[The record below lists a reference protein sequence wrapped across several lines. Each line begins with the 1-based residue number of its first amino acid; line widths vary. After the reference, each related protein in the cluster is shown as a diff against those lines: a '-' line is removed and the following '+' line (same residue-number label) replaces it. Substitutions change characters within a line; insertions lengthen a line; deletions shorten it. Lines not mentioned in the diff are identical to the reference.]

1 MIVVATIS
9 QLVVLL
15 FMNEPNEPLNSVL
28 MATPMLEY
36 SKMILENVS
45 FDAALFRK
53 ELMKAV
59 QRLIEPEQ
67 EALLTWCLARYQY
80 P

>member
-1 MIVVATIS
+1 VIVVATIS
-9 QLVVLL
+9 KHIVLL
-15 FMNEPNEPLNSVL
+15 FMNQPNEPLNSVL
-28 MATPMLEY
+28 MATSMLEY

-67 EALLTWCLARYQY
+67 EALLTWCMARYQY

>member
-1 MIVVATIS
+1 VIVVTTIS
-9 QLVVLL
+9 FIVVLMI
-15 FMNEPNEPLNSVL
+15 MNKPNEPLNSVL
-28 MATPMLEY
+28 MATSMLEY

-67 EALLTWCLARYQY
+67 EALLTWCMARYQY

>member
-1 MIVVATIS
+1 MIVVATILL
-9 QLVVLL
+9 LVVLHV
-15 FMNEPNEPLNSVL
+15 MNKPNEPLNSVL
-28 MATPMLEY
+28 MATSMLEY

-53 ELMKAV
+53 ELMKAI
-59 QRLIEPEQ
+59 QRLLEPER
-67 EALLTWCLARYQY
+67 EALLTWCMSRYQY

>member
-1 MIVVATIS
+1 VIVVATIS
-9 QLVVLL
+9 QYIVLL
-15 FMNEPNEPLNSVL
+15 FMNQPNEPLNSVL
-28 MATPMLEY
+28 MATSMLEY

-59 QRLIEPEQ
+59 QRLVEPEQ
-67 EALLTWCLARYQY
+67 EALLTWCMARYQY

>member
-1 MIVVATIS
+1 M
-9 QLVVLL
+9 
-15 FMNEPNEPLNSVL
+15 FMKQPNEPLNSVL
-28 MATPMLEY
+28 MATSMLEY

-53 ELMKAV
+53 ELMKAI

-67 EALLTWCLARYQY
+67 EALLTWCMARYQY
-80 P
+80 PWNVLRLCEPAR

>member
-1 MIVVATIS
+1 VIVVATIS
-9 QLVVLL
+9 QHIVLL
-15 FMNEPNEPLNSVL
+15 FMNQPNEPLNSVL
-28 MATPMLEY
+28 MATSMLEY

-59 QRLIEPEQ
+59 QRLVEPEQ
-67 EALLTWCLARYQY
+67 EALLTWCMARYQY

>member
-1 MIVVATIS
+1 
-9 QLVVLL
+9 
-15 FMNEPNEPLNSVL
+15 MNQPNEPLNSVL
-28 MATPMLEY
+28 MATSMLEY

-67 EALLTWCLARYQY
+67 EALLTWCMARYQY
-80 P
+80 PWNVLR

>member
-1 MIVVATIS
+1 MIVVTTIS
-9 QLVVLL
+9 WDVVLL
-15 FMNEPNEPLNSVL
+15 FMNQPNEPLNSVL
-28 MATPMLEY
+28 MATSMLEY

-53 ELMKAV
+53 ELMKAI

-67 EALLTWCLARYQY
+67 EALLTWCMARYQY

>member
-1 MIVVATIS
+1 
-9 QLVVLL
+9 
-15 FMNEPNEPLNSVL
+15 
-28 MATPMLEY
+28 MATSMLEY

-53 ELMKAV
+53 ELMKAI
-59 QRLIEPEQ
+59 QRLLEPER
-67 EALLTWCLARYQY
+67 EALLTWCMARYQY

>member
-1 MIVVATIS
+1 VIVFTTIS
-9 QLVVLL
+9 WDDVLL
-15 FMNEPNEPLNSVL
+15 FMNQPNEPLNSVL
-28 MATPMLEY
+28 MATSMLEY

-53 ELMKAV
+53 ELMKAI

-67 EALLTWCLARYQY
+67 EALLTWCMARYQY

>member
-1 MIVVATIS
+1 VIVVATIS
-9 QLVVLL
+9 FIVVLL
-15 FMNEPNEPLNSVL
+15 IMNKPNEPLNSVL
-28 MATPMLEY
+28 MATSMLEY

-67 EALLTWCLARYQY
+67 EALLTWCMARYQY

>member
-1 MIVVATIS
+1 MIVVTTIS
-9 QLVVLL
+9 FIVVLMI
-15 FMNEPNEPLNSVL
+15 MNKPNEPLNSVL
-28 MATPMLEY
+28 MATSMLEY

-67 EALLTWCLARYQY
+67 EALLTWCMARYQY

>member
-1 MIVVATIS
+1 VIVFTTIS
-9 QLVVLL
+9 WDVVLL
-15 FMNEPNEPLNSVL
+15 FMNQPNEPLNSVL
-28 MATPMLEY
+28 MATSMLEY

-53 ELMKAV
+53 ELMKAI

-67 EALLTWCLARYQY
+67 EALLTWCMARYQY